1 MKNDEEIL
9 NLMAHVMRASTRTTS
24 YHSEFEKSGRRFP
37 RNMGPDMRATFPPR
51 RFEGQGRGQASG
63 PRNGAGYGPQDG
75 RGGNPECRNKPGYN
89 QERTLEYTTGR
100 GLGRGMGGA
109 RGMGR
114 GFNGGCGGRG
124 MGRGLNGSGVGRGLG
139 RGRERLLSIIKDNEN
154 ISQSELAK
162 IVNIRPQSLSEIVN
176 KLVADG
182 SVIKNVSAADKRVT
196 ELTLTEEGKV
206 RAQEFKCLREEYASN
221 VFSELTPEE
230 KEQLVT
236 LLKKIKA

>member
-9 NLMAHVMRASTRTTS
+9 SLINQIMRTSTRTS
-24 YHSEFEKSGRRFP
+24 SDNGDYEKGGRRFP
-37 RNMGPDMRATFPPR
+37 RTMGPDMRASFPPR

-63 PRNGAGYGPQDG
+63 ARNGSGYGPQDG
-75 RGGNPECRNKPGYN
+75 RGGNPECSDKPGYN
-89 QERTLEYTTGR
+89 QDRTLEYTTGR
-100 GLGRGMGGA
+100 GLGRGIGD
-109 RGMGR
+109 GR
-114 GFNGGCGGRG
+114 GFNGVGRG
-124 MGRGLNGSGVGRGLG
+124 LGRGLNGNGTGRGLG
-139 RGRERLLSIIKDNEN
+139 RGRERLLSIIKENEN

-182 SVIKNVSAADKRVT
+182 YVIKNISPNDKRAT
-196 ELTLTEEGKV
+196 ELVLTDEGKI

-221 VFSELTPEE
+221 VFSSLTPEE

-236 LLKKIKA
+236 LLQKIKA

>member
-1 MKNDEEIL
+1 MENDEEIL
-9 NLMAHVMRASTRTTS
+9 NLMANVMRASTRI
-24 YHSEFEKSGRRFP
+24 HSGHREFERSGRRFP

-51 RFEGQGRGQASG
+51 RFEGRGRGQALG
-63 PRNGAGYGPQDG
+63 PRNGSGYGPQDG
-75 RGGNPECRNKPGYN
+75 RGGNPECSYKPGYN
-89 QERTLEYTTGR
+89 QENSLEYTTGR
-100 GLGRGMGGA
+100 GM
-109 RGMGR
+109 GMGR
-114 GFNGGCGGRG
+114 GRGRG
-124 MGRGLNGSGVGRGLG
+124 MGRGYNGDCVGRGLG

-182 SVIKNVSAADKRVT
+182 SVIKKISAADKRVT

-221 VFSELTPEE
+221 VFSGLTAEE